1 MKNVKITFMQYTLLI
16 HGAAVGMGVLSLP
29 RLVAEKAGTDG
40 WISILLAWLAHLFFG
55 ILIVLVMSKYPQDS
69 LPELLVRLFGRFL
82 GKLLLIPI
90 VAYFAFF
97 SWSIL
102 VNSILF
108 IKSWFFPMTP
118 AVYIMILFA
127 VPTYIIVAKNL
138 QIVGR
143 YAEIVFYLT
152 IWMSLILL
160 IPLRDGQ
167 LIHLLP
173 VWKSGLGPILDGVTV
188 TTNSIVGY
196 EIVYFI
202 YPYLT
207 KKEWA
212 VRGVVL
218 ANTLTMLVYLFIT
231 LICFVYFSP
240 NEITEYNQPVLNLL
254 KVIEFR
260 FLERFDMIYLAVY
273 LIVVSTA
280 WTPYLF
286 GAAFGTARLFG
297 SRNHGPAVALF
308 LIAMIVMSYV
318 LQPSWAES
326 ERWTSWAVKGAY
338 IVVCALPVF
347 LFLYIMLHRKL
358 VRSGG

>member
-1 MKNVKITFMQYTLLI
+1 
-16 HGAAVGMGVLSLP
+16 MGVLSLP
-29 RLVAEKAGTDG
+29 RLLAEKAGTDG
-40 WISILLAWLAHLFFG
+40 WISIILAWLANLFFG

-69 LPELLVRLFGRFL
+69 LPELFVRLFGRIL

-108 IKSWFFPMTP
+108 IKTWFLPLTP

-138 QIVGR
+138 QIMGR
-143 YAEIVFYLT
+143 YTEIVFYLT
-152 IWMSLILL
+152 VWMSLILL
-160 IPLRDGQ
+160 IPMRDGQ

-173 VWKSGLGPILDGVTV
+173 VWKTGLGPVLEGVPV
-188 TTNSIVGY
+188 TTNSFVGF

-218 ANTLTMLVYLFIT
+218 ANTLTVFVYLFIT
-231 LICFVYFSP
+231 LICFIYYSP

-254 KVIEFR
+254 KMIEFR

-273 LIVVSTA
+273 LFVVSTA
-280 WTPYLF
+280 WTPYFF
-286 GAAFGTARLFG
+286 GAAFGTARLFD
-297 SRNHGPAVALF
+297 SQNHGPAVVFF
-308 LIAMIVMSYV
+308 LLAMIVMSYI
-318 LQPSWAES
+318 LQPSWEES
-326 ERWTSWAVKGAY
+326 ETWTSWVTKAAY
-338 IVVCALPVF
+338 VVVYALPVF
-347 LFLYIMLHRKL
+347 LFPYVTLHRKL
-358 VRSGG
+358 VRRGA